1 MPRIRKELGE
11 QSNPKERRKLI
22 MKFIFTV
29 LLLTVLYRQRYR
41 IYKMIKCLVCAC
53 AAYYDAWKTE

>member
-41 IYKMIKCLVCAC
+41 IYKTIHNFQLLPVALTP
-53 AAYYDAWKTE
+53 AKT